1 MTEKSYLVLA
11 FVAGWM
17 MPAPP
22 PPLPN
27 TYVLIPR
34 IFEYYLK
41 QDSAG
46 VINLRILR

>member
-17 MPAPP
+17 MPPP
-22 PPLPN
+22 PPPN

-34 IFEYYLK
+34 IFEYYIK